1 MNFAMLADMPP
12 FILSVSQIARAA
24 VVLVLFTPAI
34 QGVSVGDVFEVKAGA
49 TKGGCDGKNIDG
61 WFADILTLA
70 SSASSGAAA
79 TDQDS
84 RKYLQTFFSIGP
96 QGDATQAGGPIGQV
110 NDVLN
115 MKSLPPGGKPRL
127 YCNSDWLQEQKWDD
141 IAFDDATG
149 LPRTDQ
155 KKVQDIFPKDT
166 NGLVPF
172 WSDDLRQY
180 LKADSGD
187 YCSDKDNLAATQD
200 QTAPS
205 TVTLCIDNFSSTQ
218 GDTLANVPSVTK
230 EKVSVSTLQVHSLTL
245 FHEMFHLVLGTADTP
260 DHSYSLNSIV
270 RFGTAK
276 AIQNPESYTFY
287 ALAYYLGQNTQFTFA
302 NSKSANKP
310 SAPNP
315 KRSSSGSDVGVMARF
330 QIGKRSVAK
339 GVWIA

>member
-1 MNFAMLADMPP
+1 MSL
-12 FILSVSQIARAA
+12 FIFPASQIARA
-24 VVLVLFTPAI
+24 VIVLVLSTPAI
-34 QGVSVGDVFEVKAGA
+34 QGISVGDVFEVKAGT

-61 WFADILTLA
+61 WFADTLTLA
-70 SSASSGAAA
+70 SLASSGAAA

-96 QGDATQAGGPIGQV
+96 QGDATRAGGPIGQV

-115 MKSLPPGGKPRL
+115 MKK
-127 YCNSDWLQEQKWDD
+127 QKWDD

-155 KKVQDIFPKDT
+155 KKVQDIFSRDT

-187 YCSDKDNLAATQD
+187 YCSDKENLAATQD

-245 FHEMFHLVLGTADTP
+245 FHEMFHLVLGTAGTP

-287 ALAYYLGQNTQFTFA
+287 ALAYHLGQNTQFTFA

-310 SAPNP
+310 PAPNP
-315 KRSSSGSDVGVMARF
+315 KRSNSGSDVGVMARF
-330 QIGKRSVAK
+330 QIGKRELAK
-339 GVWIA
+339 GVWVA

>member
-1 MNFAMLADMPP
+1 MSL
-12 FILSVSQIARAA
+12 SQIARVAIVFSA
-24 VVLVLFTPAI
+24 LTPAI
-34 QGVSVGDVFEVKAGA
+34 HGVSVGDVFEVKQGTTA
-49 TKGGCDGKNIDG
+49 GGCDGKNIDG
-61 WFADILTLA
+61 WFADTLTLA
-70 SSASSGAAA
+70 NSASIGAAA
-79 TDQDS
+79 IDQDS
-84 RKYLQTFFSIGP
+84 RKYLKTFFNIDP
-96 QGDATQAGGPIGQV
+96 QGDATQAGDPIGQV

-127 YCNSDWLQEQKWDD
+127 YCNSDWLQEQQWDD

-180 LKADSGD
+180 LKADPGD

-205 TVTLCIDNFSSTQ
+205 TVTLCIDNFAGSQ
-218 GDTLANVPSVTK
+218 GETLANIPSVTK

-245 FHEMFHLVLGTADTP
+245 FHEMFHLVLGTAGTP

-270 RFGTAK
+270 RFGTTK

-310 SAPNP
+310 PATNP
-315 KRSSSGSDVGVMARF
+315 KRSVRDSDVHILAKFHVD
-330 QIGKRSVAK
+330 KRDVPK
-339 GVWIA
+339 GVWVA